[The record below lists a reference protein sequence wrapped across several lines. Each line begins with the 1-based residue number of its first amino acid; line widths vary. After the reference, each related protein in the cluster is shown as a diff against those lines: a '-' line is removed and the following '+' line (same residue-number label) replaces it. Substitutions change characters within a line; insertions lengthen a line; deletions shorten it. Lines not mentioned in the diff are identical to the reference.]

1 MTWRRSVER
10 VPAVARALHAPRS
23 VWPQRR
29 ARRDRALSIYNTA
42 REIGSNDAAVF
53 AERLQVEDGVDRL
66 AAGPIHFAH
75 AGWARVEILDDSAP
89 TTDERYYLHYYHPNT
104 FESEVL
110 QRKGRRAS
118 RPGCLFSAG
127 YSAGW
132 CSYAFNIEVHAR
144 EIQCL
149 ACGDEHCEFV
159 MAHASRLEERAEE
172 GLRKCRAARSSGPTG

>member
-1 MTWRRSVER
+1 MALR
-10 VPAVARALHAPRS
+10 VAQALHAPRAY
-23 VWPQRR
+23 PPR
-29 ARRDRALSIYNTA
+29 RRDLRHRALSIYNTA

-172 GLRKCRAARSSGPTG
+172 GLRKCRAARSSAPTG